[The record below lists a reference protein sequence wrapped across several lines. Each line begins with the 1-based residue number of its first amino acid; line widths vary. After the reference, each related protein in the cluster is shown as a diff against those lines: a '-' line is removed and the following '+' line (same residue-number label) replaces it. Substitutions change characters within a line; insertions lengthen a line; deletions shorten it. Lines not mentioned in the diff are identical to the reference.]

1 MMRYLGTK
9 RRFLNV
15 KSPERD
21 NILQEAKQ
29 QIDEMSPEEIER
41 FLDDL
46 ILSDTFEFIN
56 FAGKL
61 MANSTKARSRVTLSK
76 LKQWLAP
83 TTGWAEC
90 DSLCQS
96 LFGETEVIERWS
108 QWSKTIDNFSSDK
121 NIQIRRASLV
131 LQCKSVRKSND
142 PRLRK
147 LAFGTIDKL
156 KDENSVLITKA
167 VSWLLRSLAASDS
180 KDVLIYLKANKLSL
194 PKIAYRETLRKIE
207 TGKK

>member
-1 MMRYLGTK
+1 MRYLGTK